1 MKKMIKVF
9 WVVLLLLAMAAC
21 GSNEDSTTYEVLVNE
36 NIQTVFIVGDSFTA
50 KSYFT
55 IKGSDN
61 STITIEDSMI
71 DTSNVDMTKAGTF
84 DIFIT
89 FEGQTKKVTITV
101 NEKPVTYTI
110 EINEEISPKILKNSS
125 NIDFTKYFIITDSN
139 NKNIPVLETMLDISQ
154 VNLNEVGT
162 YKVIL
167 SFNDLTKEIY
177 LEVYEESDVPVTY
190 EISINTHVSTTI
202 NINESN
208 VDFTK
213 YFTITDSNNK
223 NIPVTNAMLNLNEL
237 NLNKAGTYNISI
249 TYKDVTKTLSIT
261 VFEEPTTYD
270 ILINE
275 SLPTR
280 FEINTDDIDFKAYF
294 TILDNKGNQITVSNS
309 MIDSTNVDYGVEG
322 TYVVYI
328 LYQGIEKEISI
339 TFYKEEIIED
349 FDVLFD
355 LIKNLEINNKG
366 TATSKNQ
373 IRIKGT
379 IFIDVKNETK
389 LVFITDGKS
398 VIRLYGDRMHNYTA
412 PGNVYEVYGYYKSH
426 IYQPTFEVVAPSKDI
441 KKLNDETPITE
452 INVKEVSLQEIVN
465 LKRESFV
472 ENIENGYLQSLLK
485 VKGYLQHDSSNSK
498 RFDYALTTTI
508 GYKKNITGHINN
520 ALYFKNDIAEL
531 RENPTPLEQVLIDYE
546 VDPKKDD
553 NIEVEI
559 FGVIYDWNP
568 DSKNW
573 RIYVAEDMTID
584 YLTSKK

>member
-84 DIFIT
+84 DISIT

-110 EINEEISPKILKNSS
+110 EINDEISPKILKNSS

-177 LEVYEESDVPVTY
+177 LEVYEEIVVPISY
-190 EISINTHVSTTI
+190 EISINTNVSTTI

-249 TYKDVTKTLSIT
+249 TYKDVTKTLIIT

-309 MIDSTNVDYGVEG
+309 MIDSSNVDYGVEG

-379 IFIDVKNETK
+379 IFIDVQNETK

-485 VKGYLQHDSSNSK
+485 VKGYLQHDSSNST

-508 GYKKNITGHINN
+508 GYEKNITGHIKN

-531 RENPTPLEQVLIDYE
+531 RDNPTPLEQVLIDYE

-584 YLTSKK
+584 YLTSK

>member
-21 GSNEDSTTYEVLVNE
+21 DSNEDSTTYEVLVNE

-84 DIFIT
+84 DISIT

-110 EINEEISPKILKNSS
+110 EINDEISPKILKNSS
-125 NIDFTKYFIITDSN
+125 NIDFTKYFI
-139 NKNIPVLETMLDISQ
+139 
-154 VNLNEVGT
+154 
-162 YKVIL
+162 
-167 SFNDLTKEIY
+167 
-177 LEVYEESDVPVTY
+177 
-190 EISINTHVSTTI
+190 
-202 NINESN
+202 
-208 VDFTK
+208 
-213 YFTITDSNNK
+213 ITDSNNK

-379 IFIDVKNETK
+379 IFIDVQNETK

-452 INVKEVSLQEIVN
+452 INVKEISLQEIVN

-584 YLTSKK
+584 YLTSK

>member
-50 KSYFT
+50 KNYFT

-84 DIFIT
+84 DISIT

-177 LEVYEESDVPVTY
+177 LEVYEEIVVPISY
-190 EISINTHVSTTI
+190 EISINTNVSTTI

-249 TYKDVTKTLSIT
+249 TYKDVTKTLIIT

-309 MIDSTNVDYGVEG
+309 MIDSSNVDYGVEG

-328 LYQGIEKEISI
+328 LYQGIEREISI
-339 TFYKEEIIED
+339 TFYKEEVIED

-379 IFIDVKNETK
+379 IFIDVQNETK

-398 VIRLYGDRMHNYTA
+398 VIRLYGDKMHNYTA

-426 IYQPTFEVVAPSKDI
+426 IYQPTFEVVTPSKDI

-465 LKRESFV
+465 LKRENFV

-485 VKGYLQHDSSNSK
+485 VKGYLQHDSSNST
-498 RFDYALTTTI
+498 RYDYALTTTI
-508 GYKKNITGHINN
+508 GYTKNNTGHINN
-520 ALYFKNDIAEL
+520 ALYFKNDIAEAW
-531 RENPTPLEQVLIDYE
+531 ENLTPLEQVLIDYE
-546 VDPKKDD
+546 VDPNKDV

-584 YLTSKK
+584 YLTSE

>member
-110 EINEEISPKILKNSS
+110 EINDEISPKILKNSS

-177 LEVYEESDVPVTY
+177 LEVYEEIVVPISY
-190 EISINTHVSTTI
+190 EISINTNVSTTI

-249 TYKDVTKTLSIT
+249 TYKDVTKTLIIT

-309 MIDSTNVDYGVEG
+309 MIDSSNVDYGVEG

-379 IFIDVKNETK
+379 IFIDVQNETK

-485 VKGYLQHDSSNSK
+485 VKGYLQHDSSNST

-508 GYKKNITGHINN
+508 GYEKNITGHIKN

-531 RENPTPLEQVLIDYE
+531 RDNPTPLEQVLIDYE

-584 YLTSKK
+584 YLTSK